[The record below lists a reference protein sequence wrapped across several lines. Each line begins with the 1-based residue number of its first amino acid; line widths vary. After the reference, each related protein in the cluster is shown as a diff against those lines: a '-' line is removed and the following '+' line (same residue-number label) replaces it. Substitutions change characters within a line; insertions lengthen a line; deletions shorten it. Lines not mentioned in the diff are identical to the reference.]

1 MTAPRLTVL
10 AIDAFE
16 WPYRLRL
23 PFRFGVTTVTHGLQ
37 AVLRARVRTAD
48 GREATGFAAEA
59 LAAKWFDKDLAL
71 SDAQNHDQLR
81 LALRIAADAYLA
93 NGANTAFGHYADH
106 YLAQLAAGA
115 RHKLNPLV
123 ASFGPALVD
132 RAVLDGL
139 CRALGVSFYDAVRR
153 NLMGLAPHSVVPDLA
168 QVDFAKALAALRP
181 AETIHFRHTVGLVDP
196 IARTE
201 APVDDGLPETLEQV
215 VATYGHRYF
224 KLKVGGE
231 VRADT
236 ARLVEIAEV
245 LDRAAEPY
253 HATLDGNEQYAD
265 AEGVLAL
272 WRAMQ
277 AEPRLARL
285 NASILFIEQPIKR
298 QAALAAPVTVL
309 AAAKPV
315 IVDESDGELD
325 VFPRARAL
333 GYTGVSSK
341 TCKGL
346 YKSMLNRIRCEL
358 WNAEAGGARYFMSAE
373 DLTTQAGA
381 AVQQDLALVNLL
393 GLTHVERNG
402 HHFIDGFAGRPEAE
416 ARAFLA
422 AHPDLYHAQGGKV
435 RIRIAGGTVRIA
447 SLDRPGYAL
456 GADPDVVGMQAMS
469 RPASV

>member
-1 MTAPRLTVL
+1 
-10 AIDAFE
+10 
-16 WPYRLRL
+16 
-23 PFRFGVTTVTHGLQ
+23 VTHGLQ
-37 AVLRARVRTAD
+37 AVVRVRIRTED

-71 SDAQNHDQLR
+71 TDAQNHDQLR
-81 LALRIAADAYLA
+81 LALRIAADGYLA
-93 NGANTAFGHYADH
+93 AGANTAFGHYADH
-106 YLAQLAAGA
+106 YRTQIAEGA
-115 RHKLNPLV
+115 KHGLNPLV
-123 ASFGPALVD
+123 ASYGPALLD

-153 NLMGLAPHSVVPDLA
+153 NLIGLAPHAVVPDLGGI
-168 QVDFAKALAALRP
+168 DFAKALAAFQP
-181 AETIHFRHTVGLVDP
+181 AATIHFRHTVGLVDP
-196 IARTE
+196 IARTDV
-201 APVDDGLPETLEQV
+201 PVNDGLPETLEQV

-224 KLKVGGE
+224 KLKVGGD
-231 VRADT
+231 VKADT
-236 ARLVEIAEV
+236 ARLVEIAQV
-245 LDRAAEPY
+245 LDRSPEPY

-265 AEGVLAL
+265 AAGVLAL

-277 AEPRLARL
+277 AERRLARL

-298 QAALAAPVTVL
+298 QAALAAPVSAL

-315 IVDESDGELD
+315 IIDESDGELD
-325 VFPRARAL
+325 TFPRARAL

-346 YKSMLNRIRCEL
+346 YKSMLNRIRCDL
-358 WNAEAGGARYFMSAE
+358 WNAEAGGTRYFMSAE
-373 DLTTQAGA
+373 DLTTQAGP

-422 AHPDLYHAQGGKV
+422 AHPDLYHLQDGKV
-435 RIRIAGGTVRIA
+435 RIRISGGVVRIG
-447 SLDRPGYAL
+447 SLDRPGFAL
-456 GADPDVVGMQAMS
+456 GADPDVAAVQAM
-469 RPASV
+469 PKG